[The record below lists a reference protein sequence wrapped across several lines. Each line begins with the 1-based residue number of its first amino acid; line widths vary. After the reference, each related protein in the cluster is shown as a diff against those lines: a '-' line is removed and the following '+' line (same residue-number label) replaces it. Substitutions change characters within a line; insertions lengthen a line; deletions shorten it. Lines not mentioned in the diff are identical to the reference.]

1 MLASVASHRFFEHT
15 GDFGVE
21 LTAPTED
28 SLLAELVPAFAA
40 LLTSVEG
47 VVEARESVPVEVEGI
62 DLSDL
67 LVVLGNELLYRFEAE
82 GFLAAELAVEELTET
97 RLVGA
102 LRGERYDPERHPI
115 ARPAKAVTQHG
126 VGVEARD
133 GELVA
138 RVIFDL

>member
-40 LLTSVEG
+40 LLTGVEG

-102 LRGERYDPERHPI
+102 LR
-115 ARPAKAVTQHG
+115 
-126 VGVEARD
+126 
-133 GELVA
+133 
-138 RVIFDL
+138 